1 MTFQLNQ
8 SCLISIGLLLLSHN
22 TIITDS
28 ARAYPG
34 DRAPEDSLEALCRH
48 GGGRPAYCK
57 VKIDRSENTFQIWSP
72 PGIQGATLHTF
83 TAQCFKKGCLI
94 TGPDLGYIQGPEKYK
109 ILEISNNKIKFVSL
123 EDAQNAPIERAVSI
137 LD

>member
-1 MTFQLNQ
+1 MTFRLNQ
-8 SCLISIGLLLLSHN
+8 SCLMSIGLLLFSHN
-22 TIITDS
+22 IITTDS

-34 DRAPEDSLEALCRH
+34 ERAPEDSLEALCRH
-48 GGGRPAYCK
+48 GGGRPTYCK

-83 TAQCFKKGCLI
+83 TAQRFKKGCLI
-94 TGPDLGYIQGPEKYK
+94 AGLDFGYIQEPEKYK

-123 EDAQNAPIERAVSI
+123 GDAQNAPIEREVSI